1 MRLGLALP
9 TFGADAHADGVIRV
23 SRTAEDL
30 GYDSLWTGDR
40 VLAPRSPSAPC
51 PSREGVMPR
60 IYENH
65 MDPLTSLAFAAAHTS
80 RVRLGTSTLNGLW
93 QPPLMLARSLTTLD
107 VLSRGR
113 LDIGFGLGWMPD
125 EYSAVGVP
133 WEGRGARLDE
143 TLDIL
148 ETYWATDEF
157 AHRGAL
163 FTVPR
168 TVVGLKPEQRP
179 RPPVLLAAFTPAG
192 LRRVAR
198 RATGWLP
205 VAMPL
210 HQLMG
215 RWKTILEEA
224 EESGRNP
231 AELHMALRVNP
242 ALTDVR
248 AEPEQMPRSG
258 TLDQYIDYAR
268 AAAEAGVHE
277 LFIDLGQSPATLDE
291 RIERAG
297 RFVEGVRAG

>member
-9 TFGADAHADGVIRV
+9 TFGTDAHADGVIIV

-40 VLAPRSPSAPC
+40 VLAPRSPSAPY
-51 PSREGVMPR
+51 PSQDGVMPR

-93 QPPLMLARSLTTLD
+93 HPPLMLARSLTTLD

-113 LDIGFGLGWMPD
+113 LDVGFGLGWMPD
-125 EYSAVGVP
+125 EYAAVGVP
-133 WEGRGARLDE
+133 WEGRGPRLDE

-148 ETYWATDEF
+148 ETYWAEDEF
-157 AHRGAL
+157 AHRGTL
-163 FTVPR
+163 FTVPE

-179 RPPVLLAAFTPAG
+179 GPPVLLAAFSPGG

-198 RATGWLP
+198 RASGWLP

-210 HQLMG
+210 PRLMSM
-215 RWKTILEEA
+215 WKTIAEEA
-224 EESGRNP
+224 ESVDRNP
-231 AELHMALRVNP
+231 RGLRMALRVNP
-242 ALTDVR
+242 ALTEVE
-248 AEPEQMPRSG
+248 AEAEQFPRSG
-258 TLDQYIDYAR
+258 TLGQYIDYAR

-277 LFIDLGQSPATLDE
+277 LFIDLGQSPASLDE
-291 RIERAG
+291 RIDLAG
-297 RFVEGVRAG
+297 RFIQGVRRG